1 MTLLGL
7 RAETLVETSVNAV
20 PPAMLLLFIGL
31 FLVADP
37 WGPDLRS
44 TVVSQGLLVIPI
56 VLVLLVTVV
65 AARAIQADGRNAT

>member
-1 MTLLGL
+1 MALLGL

-37 WGPDLRS
+37 WSPDLRS
-44 TVVSQGLLVIPI
+44 TVVSQGLLVVPI

-65 AARAIQADGRNAT
+65 AARAIQANGGEAG